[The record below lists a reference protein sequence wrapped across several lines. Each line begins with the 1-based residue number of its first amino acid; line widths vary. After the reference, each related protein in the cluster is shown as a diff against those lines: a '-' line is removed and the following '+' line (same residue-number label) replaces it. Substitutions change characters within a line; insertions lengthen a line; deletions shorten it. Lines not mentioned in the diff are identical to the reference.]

1 VADAIDTPDV
11 VAGPEAAAETGT
23 PRPIPSSSPDGSG
36 GIRRPRR
43 KRKGEGRGRPPS
55 LLFDLRS
62 ELPARWRWALAVLG
76 LVGVM
81 ALWIWAASRPSETV
95 VVPSPGDTLSAL
107 RDLWT
112 EGKLWDDL
120 TASGGRIFYGYAISM
135 AIGIVLGVLMGSL
148 QSAQAT
154 FEAPIA
160 FMRYVPA
167 SALTPLMLSWFDLGE
182 TPKITLIVLGTVFF
196 NILMVADVARGV
208 PRELIEASYTLGAR
222 RTTVLGRVVF
232 RHSLPGIIDVA
243 RINLA
248 AGWLMLVVAELL
260 AADSGLAF
268 RIMKAQRSHGYD
280 RMFAVLLVF
289 GVIGVITDLALRAL
303 RDVSSP
309 WAKSFE

>member
-1 VADAIDTPDV
+1 MADAIDAPESTGLV
-11 VAGPEAAAETGT
+11 VGFEASAEAGPSGRGPSAK
-23 PRPIPSSSPDGSG
+23 RPK
-36 GIRRPRR
+36 RP
-43 KRKGEGRGRPPS
+43 KRAKKGEGRGRPPS

-62 ELPARWRWALAVLG
+62 ELPSRWRWGLAALG

-81 ALWIWAASRPSETV
+81 ALWLWAASRPSETV
-95 VVPSPGDTLSAL
+95 IVPSPGETLGAL

-120 TASGGRIFYGYAISM
+120 SASGGRIFYGYAISM
-135 AIGIVLGVLMGSL
+135 AIGIVVGVLMGSL
-148 QSAQAT
+148 QSAQST

-167 SALTPLMLSWFDLGE
+167 SALTPLMLSWLGIGE
-182 TPKITLIVLGTVFF
+182 SPKITLIVLGTVFF

-222 RTTVLGRVVF
+222 RSTVLGRVVF

-260 AADSGLAF
+260 AAESGLAF
-268 RIMKAQRSHGYD
+268 RMVKVQRVHGYD
-280 RMFAVLLVF
+280 TMFAVLLVF
-289 GVIGVITDLALRAL
+289 GVIGVITDLALRLL

-309 WAKSFE
+309 WAKGFE